1 MKLKLISA
9 ALGLALTAFSATTAA
24 AGNECDGLKF
34 VFFPGG
40 PAGGTFASVVYNG
53 AVMAAEHTGCDVEY
67 VWSDWN
73 SEKMVRQFSE
83 AVARRPDGIAVMGHP
98 GEIALSALIEQA
110 RASGILVTTQNVDLP
125 NIEAKYVA
133 DGFGYVG
140 SKNYTSGRNL
150 ASGMLQ
156 NCGVSKGDKVLVWG
170 LLSMEQRGLRTR
182 GSIEVLEEA
191 GVEVDYLEINPSI
204 SKDAS
209 QGIPV
214 FAAYAAANPN
224 LKGVVVDHG
233 ALTALIP
240 SYMRAAGRDAGALCM
255 AGFDLSAA
263 TAQGIEDG
271 FITMVLDQQPFLQ
284 GYLPIVQMFLS
295 RKYGFAGMNID
306 TGAAMITKAN
316 VGPVSEL
323 AAAAIR

>member
-1 MKLKLISA
+1 MNRFLAPAFGLTLATLAATSSSA
-9 ALGLALTAFSATTAA
+9 AEECEGL
-24 AGNECDGLKF
+24 NF

-40 PAGGTFASVVYNG
+40 PEGGTFASVVYNG
-53 AVMAAEHTGCDVEY
+53 AVMASEHTGCDVEY

-98 GEIALSALIEQA
+98 GESALSPLIEQA
-110 RASGILVTTQNVDLP
+110 REAGILVTTQNVDLP
-125 NIEAKYVA
+125 NIEAKYTA

-140 SKNYTSGRNL
+140 SKNYSSGQNL
-150 ASGMLQ
+150 ASGMIRE
-156 NCGVSKGDKVLVWG
+156 CGVGAGDKVLVWG

-191 GVEVDYLEINPSI
+191 GVDVDYLEINPDI

-214 FAAYAAANPN
+214 FAAYAAANPD

-233 ALTALIP
+233 ALTALVP
-240 SYMRAAGRDAGALCM
+240 TYMKAAGKDAGSICM

-271 FITMVLDQQPFLQ
+271 YITMVLDQQPFLQ

-295 RKYGFAGMNID
+295 KKFGFAGMNID
-306 TGAAMITKAN
+306 TGAAMITKTN

>member
-1 MKLKLISA
+1 MKKFGISLA
-9 ALGLALTAFSATTAA
+9 AMCFAGLSATTAFA
-24 AGNECDGLKF
+24 DGECEGKRF

-40 PAGGTFASVVYNG
+40 PEGGTFASVVYNG
-53 AVMAAEHTGCDVEY
+53 AVMAAEHTGCSVEY

-98 GEIALSALIEQA
+98 GEAALGPLIEQA
-110 RASGILVTTQNVDLP
+110 REAGILVTTQNVDLP
-125 NIEAKYVA
+125 TYEGRYVA
-133 DGFGYVG
+133 EGFGYVG

-156 NCGVSKGDKVLVWG
+156 SCGLTSGDKVFVWG
-170 LLSMEQRGLRTR
+170 LLSMEQRGLRTS
-182 GSIEVLEEA
+182 GAIEVLEEA
-191 GVEVDYLEINPSI
+191 GIEVDYLEINPDI

-214 FAAYAAANPN
+214 FAAYSAANPDM
-224 LKGVVVDHG
+224 KGVITDHG
-233 ALTALIP
+233 ALTALLP
-240 SYMRAAGRDAGALCM
+240 AYLNAAGRDPGEICS

-271 FITMVLDQQPFLQ
+271 YITMVLDQQPFLQ

-295 RKYGFAGMNID
+295 STYGFAGMNID
-306 TGAAMITKAN
+306 TGAAMITKDN
-316 VGPVSEL
+316 VGPVTEL
-323 AAAAIR
+323 AAQAIR